1 LKTFMPGF
9 RQLLDSLSDGVYF
22 VDRQRTISF
31 WNRTAEHITGFRS
44 GEMLGT
50 RCQDNLLRHVNA
62 EGLLLCTEHCP
73 LVKAMEQ
80 DQSAEADV
88 FLHHKGGHRLPV
100 RVRISPVHDPAGS
113 VIGAVELF
121 ADLSEKTG
129 ILLQL
134 EEMRRLALVDAL
146 TGLVNRTG
154 MERELEIRLQERFRY
169 DWPLGVMFFD
179 IDHFK
184 AVNDTYG
191 HDVGD
196 EVLKLV
202 ANTLKS
208 NCRPFDSFCRWGGEE
223 FVGLLRNVD
232 AATLLQV
239 AERVRMLVEE
249 SFILHHGTRLGVTI
263 SIGGTLARTEDS
275 AESLIRRADQLMYQN
290 KQAGRNRVTCDVA

>member
-100 RVRISPVHDPAGS
+100 RVRINPVHDPAGN
-113 VIGAVELF
+113 VVGAVELF
-121 ADLSEKTG
+121 ADLSEKSG
-129 ILLQL
+129 ILLLL
-134 EEMRRLALVDAL
+134 EEMRRLALVDPL
-146 TGLVNRTG
+146 TGLINRTG
-154 MERELEIRLQERFRY
+154 MERELEIRLQERYRFE
-169 DWPLGVMFFD
+169 WPVGLLFFD

-184 AVNDTYG
+184 SVNDTYG
-191 HDVGD
+191 HEMGD

-208 NCRPFDSFCRWGGEE
+208 NCRPFDSFSRWGGEE
-223 FVGLLRNVD
+223 FVCLLRNVD
-232 AATLLQV
+232 PATLFQV

-275 AESLIRRADQLMYQN
+275 AESLIRRADQLMYQS